1 MKLPNHKKF
10 LSASAAASV
19 LLLTAACG
27 GGSDEPADAT
37 PTTSETSSAANDG
50 GTSAASFKDGD
61 YEGSGEYSNP
71 GGQSKVKV
79 DLTLADGKISD
90 IKVTPEATN
99 GTSKG
104 YQQKFAS
111 GISDAVVGK
120 SLDELK
126 VSKVSGSSLT
136 SQGFNQAIDQI
147 KADATA

>member
-1 MKLPNHKKF
+1 MKLSPHKTF
-10 LSASAAASV
+10 FSATAAASV

-27 GGSDEPADAT
+27 GSDDPASST
-37 PTTSETSSAANDG
+37 PTTSETSSAPESASTGSYNDG
-50 GTSAASFKDGD
+50 V
-61 YEGSGEYSNP
+61 YEATGEYSNP

-79 DLTLADGKISD
+79 EVTLADGKISVV
-90 IKVTPEATN
+90 KVTPEATN

-111 GISDAVVGK
+111 GIAPSVVGK
-120 SLDELK
+120 SIDELD

-136 SQGFNQAIDQI
+136 SQGFNQAIEQI